1 MSVVRDG
8 EAIGEDVLDGNHGK
22 TKEEA
27 HTGKVVTEFMTFDEC
42 IGNLEGELRSIGE
55 DVLDGNHGKTKE
67 EAHTGKVVTEF
78 MTSDECI
85 GNLEGELRSIG
96 EDVLDGNHGK
106 TKEEAHTGKVVTEFM
121 TFDEC
126 IGNLEGELRNA
137 QRALDEYKITVPETD
152 SPDERIY
159 YMKTREYLETINVDM
174 RELEGKVH
182 DVREELFR
190 ASKTSDKKRK
200 STKEKT
206 EQH

>member
-8 EAIGEDVLDGNHGK
+8 EA
-22 TKEEA
+22 
-27 HTGKVVTEFMTFDEC
+27 
-42 IGNLEGELRSIGE
+42 
-55 DVLDGNHGKTKE
+55 
-67 EAHTGKVVTEF
+67 
-78 MTSDECI
+78 
-85 GNLEGELRSIG
+85 IG

-182 DVREELFR
+182 DVREELLER
-190 ASKTSDKKRK
+190 VKRRTRNAKARKKRPN
-200 STKEKT
+200 STKRA
-206 EQH
+206 